1 MCYWTALHAG
11 HVRFSF
17 VFCACKLF
25 LDESSMAFIYFF
37 YRQVTFLE
45 YCKKVKG
52 QLPPP
57 SLKKVDRDDLHEHR
71 HPFPCSPC
79 TDAFLLKVGG
89 LESMLRAGG
98 WGRNSSFPNGTNPSS
113 GLNCLL
119 LKAVCLFNTYPILV
133 HWITLE

>member
-57 SLKKVDRDDLHEHR
+57 SLKKLTVMT
-71 HPFPCSPC
+71 C
-79 TDAFLLKVGG
+79 T
-89 LESMLRAGG
+89 
-98 WGRNSSFPNGTNPSS
+98 NIGTHFHAAHALMHS
-113 GLNCLL
+113 C
-119 LKAVCLFNTYPILV
+119 
-133 HWITLE
+133 